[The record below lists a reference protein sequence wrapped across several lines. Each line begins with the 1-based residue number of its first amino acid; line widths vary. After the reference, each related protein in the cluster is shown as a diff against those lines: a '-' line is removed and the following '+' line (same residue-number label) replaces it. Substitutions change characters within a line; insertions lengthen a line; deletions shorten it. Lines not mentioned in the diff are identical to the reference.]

1 MKKILFFYL
10 LTYLGAQNDYELENL
25 VIFEDKYLI
34 KFTENLVEGDVFTT
48 YTGQKVLNGRILK
61 GVKEGKW
68 VEWYETGTK
77 KIEYN
82 LIKGFLS
89 GPIKLWNDKGTLL
102 TSGSYI
108 KGNGTTIIQNLDEY
122 TLPTNGRNGNWEFYY
137 ENGQLKKFF

>member
-1 MKKILFFYL
+1 MLALLSPAKKMNFESQ
-10 LTYLGAQNDYELENL
+10 TEDLEKEGYARTTKEEKSL
-25 VIFEDKYLI
+25 PKFLDKYLI

-89 GPIKLWNDKGTLL
+89 GPIKLWSNK
-102 TSGSYI
+102 
-108 KGNGTTIIQNLDEY
+108 E
-122 TLPTNGRNGNWEFYY
+122 PF
-137 ENGQLKKFF
+137 